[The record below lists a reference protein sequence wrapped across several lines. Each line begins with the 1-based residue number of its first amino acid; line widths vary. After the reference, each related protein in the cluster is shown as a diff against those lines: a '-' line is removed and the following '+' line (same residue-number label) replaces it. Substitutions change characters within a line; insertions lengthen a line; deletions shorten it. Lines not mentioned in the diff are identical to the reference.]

1 MVHGKDVKLIMIRN
15 SDIIIKEHEAVRVY
29 LATAHIGIS
38 ELFEEAIMLLKA
50 ETENYIIKE
59 IV

>member
-1 MVHGKDVKLIMIRN
+1 MIRN

-38 ELFEEAIMLLKA
+38 ELFEEALMLLKA
-50 ETENYIIKE
+50 ETENYIFKE